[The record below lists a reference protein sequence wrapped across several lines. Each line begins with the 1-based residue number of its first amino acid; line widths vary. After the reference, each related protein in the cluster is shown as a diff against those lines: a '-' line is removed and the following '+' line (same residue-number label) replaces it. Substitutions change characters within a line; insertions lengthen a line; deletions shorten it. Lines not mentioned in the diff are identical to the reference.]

1 MTGWLIYDKEGA
13 KRNTWFIN
21 EVIGYVKKR
30 GAVIK
35 LMIAQKLVLS
45 VSDSGFCVIYENQKQ
60 EKPDFVLN
68 RTIFPFLSR
77 YFEKNGVD
85 VFNCADVSEICND
98 KRKTHL
104 YLMNKNIPMM
114 ETRFFDRR
122 FFECG
127 SSDEFYPC
135 VVKPANGHGGNGV
148 FIVNNYKE
156 LNKIVKSYETD
167 EFLLQK
173 IASEK
178 GCDLRVYIIANK
190 ITAAVIRKS
199 ENDFRSNFSLGGSVS
214 LYSLSESE
222 EKTVK
227 SVMSHFD
234 LAYAGIDFVFDSG
247 EMKLNEIEDVVGAR
261 MLYKTCDIAA
271 HELYVD
277 YILNKIG
284 DKYGRN

>member
-21 EVIGYVKKR
+21 EVIGYAKKR

-35 LMIAQKLVLS
+35 LMIVQKLVLS
-45 VSDSGFCVIYENQKQ
+45 VSDGGFCVIYENQKQ

-148 FIVNNYKE
+148 FIANNCGE

-178 GCDLRVYIIANK
+178 GSDLRVYIIANK

-199 ENDFRSNFSLGGSVS
+199 ETDFRSNFSLGGSVS

-234 LAYAGIDFVFDSG
+234 LAYVGIDFVFDNG